1 MYAEGSSLS
10 AIDRV
15 LGSSAQA
22 VSQWV
27 KIRTLTGRGGLTA
40 FPQAADF
47 LLQLAGAG
55 LGG

>member
-27 KIRTLTGRGGLTA
+27 KIRTLTA
-40 FPQAADF
+40 KEA
-47 LLQLAGAG
+47 
-55 LGG
+55 